1 MKKEVLNKLNPFK
14 KFKTKR
20 KNSILSI
27 FLEKNC
33 LFFHIPKTA
42 GISVSKSLFGD
53 VEWGHR
59 SVSFYKSY
67 YGEDTFN
74 TLYKFCFVRNPY
86 KRLFSAYTFLKQ
98 GGINNQDLEFSKSY
112 LKEYI
117 NFNEF
122 VLKGLEKKEIMN
134 WVHFK
139 PQYTFICDKNDKVV
153 MDFIGKVENL
163 NTDFN
168 TVCKQLNIK
177 SELQTL
183 NKSKI
188 IKNEFSEEIKTIIKL
203 KYQKDFN
210 LFYPDL

>member
-203 KYQKDFN
+203 FN
-210 LFYPDL
+210 RLG

>member
-14 KFKTKR
+14 RFKTKR

-53 VEWGHR
+53 VKWGHR

-112 LKEYI
+112 LKEYT

-139 PQYTFICDKNDKVV
+139 PQYTFICDENDKVV

-183 NKSKI
+183 NKSKN
-188 IKNEFSEEIKTIIKL
+188 IKNEFSKEIKNIIKL

>member
-53 VEWGHR
+53 VKWGHR

-112 LKEYI
+112 LKEYT

-139 PQYTFICDKNDKVV
+139 PQYTFICDENDKVV

-183 NKSKI
+183 NKSKN
-188 IKNEFSEEIKTIIKL
+188 IKNEFSKEIKNIIKL

>member
-53 VEWGHR
+53 VKWGHR

-122 VLKGLEKKEIMN
+122 VLKGLERKEFMN

-139 PQYTFICDKNDKVV
+139 PQYTFICDENDKVV

-183 NKSKI
+183 NKSKN
-188 IKNEFSEEIKTIIKL
+188 IKNEFSKEIKNIIKL

>member
-53 VEWGHR
+53 VKWGHR

-112 LKEYI
+112 LKEYT

-139 PQYTFICDKNDKVV
+139 PQYTFICDENDKVV

-183 NKSKI
+183 NKSKN
-188 IKNEFSEEIKTIIKL
+188 IKNEFSKEIKNIIKL

-210 LFYPDL
+210 LFYPHL

>member
-188 IKNEFSEEIKTIIKL
+188 IKNEFSEEIKNIIKL

>member
-53 VEWGHR
+53 VKWGHR

-122 VLKGLEKKEIMN
+122 VLKGLERKEIMN

-139 PQYTFICDKNDKVV
+139 PQYTFICDENDKVV

-183 NKSKI
+183 NKSKN
-188 IKNEFSEEIKTIIKL
+188 IKNEFSKEIKNIIKL

>member
-53 VEWGHR
+53 VKWGHR

-112 LKEYI
+112 LKEYT

-139 PQYTFICDKNDKVV
+139 PQYTFICDENDKVV

-183 NKSKI
+183 NKSKN
-188 IKNEFSEEIKTIIKL
+188 IKNEFSKEIKNIIKL

-210 LFYPDL
+210 LFYPYL

>member
-53 VEWGHR
+53 VKWGHR

-112 LKEYI
+112 LKEYT

-122 VLKGLEKKEIMN
+122 VLKGLERKEFMN

-139 PQYTFICDKNDKVV
+139 PQYTFICDENDKVV

-183 NKSKI
+183 NKSKN
-188 IKNEFSEEIKTIIKL
+188 IKNEFSKEIKNIIKL

>member
-1 MKKEVLNKLNPFK
+1 MKKEVFNKLNILK

-20 KNSILSI
+20 KNYILSI

-53 VEWGHR
+53 VKWGHR

-74 TLYKFCFVRNPY
+74 SLYKFCFVRNPY

-122 VLKGLEKKEIMN
+122 VLKGLERKEIMN

-139 PQYTFICDKNDKVV
+139 PQYTFICDENDKVV

-168 TVCKQLNIK
+168 TVCKRLNIK

-183 NKSKI
+183 NKSNI

>member
-1 MKKEVLNKLNPFK
+1 MKKEVLNKLNFLK

-53 VEWGHR
+53 VKWGHR
-59 SVSFYKSY
+59 SVAFYKTY

-74 TLYKFCFVRNPY
+74 SLYKFCFVRNPY
-86 KRLFSAYTFLKQ
+86 KRLFSAYTFLKE

-122 VLKGLEKKEIMN
+122 VLKGLERKEIMN

-139 PQYTFICDKNDKVV
+139 PQYTFICDENDKVV

-163 NTDFN
+163 KTDFN
-168 TVCKQLNIK
+168 TVCKHLNIK

-188 IKNEFSEEIKTIIKL
+188 IKSEFSEEIKTIIKL

>member
-1 MKKEVLNKLNPFK
+1 
-14 KFKTKR
+14 
-20 KNSILSI
+20 
-27 FLEKNC
+27 
-33 LFFHIPKTA
+33 
-42 GISVSKSLFGD
+42 
-53 VEWGHR
+53 
-59 SVSFYKSY
+59 
-67 YGEDTFN
+67 EDTFN
-74 TLYKFCFVRNPY
+74 SLYKFCFVRNPY
-86 KRLFSAYTFLKQ
+86 KRLFSAYTFLKE

-122 VLKGLEKKEIMN
+122 VLKGLERKEIMN

-139 PQYTFICDKNDKVV
+139 PQYTFICDENDKVV

-163 NTDFN
+163 KTDFN
-168 TVCKQLNIK
+168 TVCKHLNIK

>member
-53 VEWGHR
+53 VKWGHR

-112 LKEYI
+112 LKEYT

-139 PQYTFICDKNDKVV
+139 PQYTFICDENDKVV

-183 NKSKI
+183 NKSKNI
-188 IKNEFSEEIKTIIKL
+188 NNEFFKEIKNIIKL

>member
-14 KFKTKR
+14 KFNTKR

-59 SVSFYKSY
+59 GVSFYKSY

-139 PQYTFICDKNDKVV
+139 PQYTFICDENDKVV

-188 IKNEFSEEIKTIIKL
+188 IKNEFSEEIKNIIKL

>member
-1 MKKEVLNKLNPFK
+1 MKKEVLNKLNFFN

-20 KNSILSI
+20 KSSILSI

-53 VEWGHR
+53 VKWGHR
-59 SVSFYKSY
+59 TVGFYKTH

-74 TLYKFCFVRNPY
+74 SLFKFCFVRNPY

-122 VLKGLEKKEIMN
+122 VLKGLERKEIMN

-139 PQYTFICDKNDKVV
+139 PQYTFICDENDRVV

-163 NTDFN
+163 KTDFN
-168 TVCKQLNIK
+168 TVCKHLNIK